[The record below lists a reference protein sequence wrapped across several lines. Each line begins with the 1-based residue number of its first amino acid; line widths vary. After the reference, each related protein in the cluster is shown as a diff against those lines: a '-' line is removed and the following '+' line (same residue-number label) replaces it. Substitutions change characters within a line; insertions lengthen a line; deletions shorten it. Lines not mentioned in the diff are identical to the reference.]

1 MLKSIGFLLQVL
13 KRVANR
19 CRSAYLYS
27 TVNAEGGGFI
37 GADTTLINPKNIF
50 LGKRSYIN
58 GGMFA
63 ATSDSKIRIGNCC
76 MISYGVHMRTD
87 MHNSSRRD
95 VPMIDQGHTC
105 KDILV
110 GDNVWI
116 GYGAQVMGGVSI
128 GSNSIIGAGAVVT
141 KDVPDGAVVV
151 GVPARII
158 RQR

>member
-1 MLKSIGFLLQVL
+1 
-13 KRVANR
+13 
-19 CRSAYLYS
+19 
-27 TVNAEGGGFI
+27 
-37 GADTTLINPKNIF
+37 
-50 LGKRSYIN
+50 
-58 GGMFA
+58 
-63 ATSDSKIRIGNCC
+63 
-76 MISYGVHMRTD
+76 MRTD